1 MAAVAATTLDGNAF
15 AGLLAAVFGE
25 EMTTAIGTC
34 ASCHREEDCMNC
46 HSAEPM
52 SMRASPHPKGWRG
65 SAKCKALDSKNRR
78 MCLRCHITQDEL
90 GCDWRA
96 N

>member
-1 MAAVAATTLDGNAF
+1 MRPPSEFGSGNPFHAANWLSQHARDAKRNIAS
-15 AGLLAAVFGE
+15 
-25 EMTTAIGTC
+25 C
-34 ASCHREEDCMNC
+34 ASCHREEDCLAC
-46 HSAEPM
+46 HSAEPAAM
-52 SMRASPHPKGWRG
+52 QISPHPKGWRG

-90 GCDWRA
+90 GCDWSA